1 MVLTQGK
8 GQDHTANY
16 VYTNTWNRRSMIKLR
31 KLFFFSIVFMQTA
44 CGPSADDSAAL
55 IDRFF
60 ADQAENASVVIPS
73 LLNLALLGD
82 NRAITFL
89 AELHVYDFDQIP
101 IDARTQIESLF
112 LSHDGPSSAVLF
124 ADHELDGEP
133 DFQRLSNLSI
143 SALDQCYLTP
153 GYWIPLYMPPTIN
166 PADFFSVAWRDADQF
181 FQGIEKLKK
190 CADYYF
196 GTKWLES
203 ELRFRAGEQTS
214 NISGRL
220 TDLDALWQ
228 EFLRYSTFTEVADEN
243 HPLARTLSPV
253 NQTTELYLDGL
264 FTFPAVD
271 SLDEV
276 IPKLRADALAG
287 DARASR
293 SLGIYY
299 SGQSRWVRPD
309 LSVSPTQYEKA
320 SPWFELAAESDP
332 VSKFYLWGLKSGR
345 ADSVEK
351 SQIRQLLLESIQEGF
366 FIPACM
372 ALSNRPVI
380 GEQIFAEYED
390 NYSRI
395 EVDNA
400 LALVCRDGFFNQLDL
415 FAAEKGLD
423 VNKKSLSSD
432 IGLTNPA
439 IYNFPRFPSVY
450 FGQDA
455 NSEYIAKGAIAI
467 FVGLFFAY
475 LAFLTFEANPSSRK
489 NKAISLILLL
499 EGYLLLSMFGI
510 GVLPVSLASL
520 GMARMMLSIFPIVM
534 VGLTFAYLMFLS
546 TTETQLGKYSFNP
559 AVRYGLPFFVA
570 IYSSAY
576 FLSWGYGVFP
586 YFSGEGLAV
595 NFDPSFI
602 RFFAALLLGFHV
614 LILGNLLYV
623 FYVERREKAVKAETK
638 FYLAAY
644 SARFCFMTF
653 TLANI
658 ISITIFQD
666 YVSNATQELLTN
678 TFIAGEAIYGSLFAY
693 GILQGEL
700 FGVRRLVKK
709 GFVKLVV
716 ILMLFG
722 TYYLIEDLVSE
733 NFSDLLGNLAG
744 LFSAALVFAFEK
756 PISKKAFKII
766 DLVLPDDSI
775 DSDAEEAYRYL
786 YGLAIEDGIITPNE
800 RLMLEFTAENL
811 NLSRAQIDI
820 IEASK

>member
-1 MVLTQGK
+1 ML
-8 GQDHTANY
+8 
-16 VYTNTWNRRSMIKLR
+16 KLR
-31 KLFFFSIVFMQTA
+31 ELVLFLIVSILVA
-44 CGPSADDSAAL
+44 CGPSADDSTAL

-60 ADQAENASVVIPS
+60 TADQSENESVVIPS
-73 LLNLALLGD
+73 LLNLALAGD
-82 NRAITFL
+82 NVASVFL
-89 AELHVYDFDQIP
+89 SEIFVYRYDAIP
-101 IDARTQIESLF
+101 IGSRAQIESLF
-112 LSHDGPSSAVLF
+112 LSNSGPNSAVLF

-133 DFQRLSNLSI
+133 NFQELSGLSMT
-143 SALDQCYLTP
+143 ALDQCYVMP
-153 GYWIPLYMPPTIN
+153 AYSVPLYNPPTIN
-166 PADFFSVAWRDADQF
+166 PADLFSVVWRDADQF
-181 FQGIEKLKK
+181 SQGIEKLKK
-190 CADYYF
+190 CADHYF
-196 GTKWLES
+196 QTRWLES

-220 TDLDALWQ
+220 ADLDSFWQ
-228 EFLRYSTFTEVADEN
+228 EFLKYSRFNEVADEN

-299 SGQSRWVRPD
+299 SGQSRQIRPG

-332 VSKFYLWGLKSGR
+332 VSKFYLWVLKLGR

-351 SQIRQLLLESIQEGF
+351 SQIRRLLLESIQEGF

-372 ALSNRPVI
+372 ALSSYPLI
-380 GEQIFAEYED
+380 GEQIFAEYEE
-390 NYSRI
+390 NYSRN
-395 EVDNA
+395 EVDS
-400 LALVCRDGFFNQLDL
+400 ALVLICRDGYFNQLDL
-415 FAAEKGLD
+415 FANEKGAD
-423 VNKKSLSSD
+423 SNQKSLSAA
-432 IGLTNPA
+432 IGLSNPS
-439 IYNFPRFPSVY
+439 ILNFPGYPSVY

-455 NSEYIAKGAIAI
+455 KSEYIAKGAIAI

-475 LAFLTFEANPSSRK
+475 LAFLTFEANPSNRK
-489 NKAISLILLL
+489 NRAISLILLL

-559 AVRYGLPFFVA
+559 AVRYGLPFFVV
-570 IYSSAY
+570 IYSTVY
-576 FLSWGYGVFP
+576 FISWGYGIFP
-586 YFSGEGLAV
+586 FFNGDGLAI
-595 NFDPSFI
+595 NFDPRFA
-602 RFFAALLLGFHV
+602 RFFAALLLSFHV

-644 SARFCFMTF
+644 SARFFFMTF
-653 TLANI
+653 TLAGI
-658 ISITIFQD
+658 IFITTFQD
-666 YVSNATQELLTN
+666 YVSSATQELLTN

-700 FGVRRLVKK
+700 FGIRRLVKK
-709 GFVKLVV
+709 GLVKLIV

-744 LFSAALVFAFEK
+744 LCSAALVFAFEK
-756 PISKKAFKII
+756 PISKKAFQII
-766 DLVLPDDSI
+766 DFVLPDDSI

-811 NLSRAQIDI
+811 NLSRAQIDM

>member
-1 MVLTQGK
+1 ML
-8 GQDHTANY
+8 
-16 VYTNTWNRRSMIKLR
+16 KLR

-60 ADQAENASVVIPS
+60 ADREENASVVIPS

-89 AELHVYDFDQIP
+89 AELHVYEFDLIP
-101 IDARTQIESLF
+101 IDARAQIESLF
-112 LSHDGPSSAVLF
+112 LSHEGPSSALLF
-124 ADHELDGEP
+124 AHHELDGEP
-133 DFQRLSNLSI
+133 DFQELSDLSMP
-143 SALDQCYLTP
+143 ALDQCYVTP
-153 GYWIPLYMPPTIN
+153 TYWVPLYNPPTIN
-166 PADFFSVAWRDADQF
+166 PADLFSVAWRDADQF
-181 FQGIEKLKK
+181 SQGIEKLKK
-190 CADYYF
+190 CADYYSQT
-196 GTKWLES
+196 GWLES
-203 ELRFRAGEQTS
+203 ELLFRAGEQKS

-220 TDLDALWQ
+220 ADLDAFWQ
-228 EFLRYSTFTEVADEN
+228 EFLRYSAINEFADEN

-299 SGQSRWVRPD
+299 SGQSRFVRWVRPD
-309 LSVSPTQYEKA
+309 LSASPTQYEKA

-372 ALSNRPVI
+372 ALSTRPVI
-380 GEQIFAEYED
+380 AEQIFAEYED

-423 VNKKSLSSD
+423 VSKKSLSSY

-439 IYNFPRFPSVY
+439 ILNFPGFPSVY

-520 GMARMMLSIFPIVM
+520 GTARMMLSIFPIVM

-546 TTETQLGKYSFNP
+546 TTETLLGKYSFNP
-559 AVRYGLPFFVA
+559 AVMYGLPFFVV
-570 IYSSAY
+570 IYSTAY
-576 FLSWGYGVFP
+576 FISWGHGIYPFFIGD
-586 YFSGEGLAV
+586 GLAI
-595 NFDPSFI
+595 NFDPLFA

-658 ISITIFQD
+658 IFITTFQD
-666 YVSNATQELLTN
+666 GVSNATQELLTN

-716 ILMLFG
+716 ILILFG

-744 LFSAALVFAFEK
+744 LCSAALVFAFEK
-756 PISKKAFKII
+756 PISKKAFQII

-811 NLSRAQIDI
+811 NLSRAQIDM

>member
-1 MVLTQGK
+1 ML
-8 GQDHTANY
+8 
-16 VYTNTWNRRSMIKLR
+16 S
-31 KLFFFSIVFMQTA
+31 A

-55 IDRFF
+55 IDRFYS
-60 ADQAENASVVIPS
+60 DREENASVVIPS

-89 AELHVYDFDQIP
+89 AELHVYEFDQIP
-101 IDARTQIESLF
+101 IDARAQIESLF
-112 LSHDGPSSAVLF
+112 LSHDGPSSASLF

-143 SALDQCYLTP
+143 SALDQCYVNL
-153 GYWIPLYMPPTIN
+153 GYRIPLYMPPTIN
-166 PADFFSVAWRDADQF
+166 PAEFFSVAWRDADQF
-181 FQGIEKLKK
+181 SQGIEKLKK

-196 GTKWLES
+196 QTRWLES

-220 TDLDALWQ
+220 TDLDAIWQ
-228 EFLRYSTFTEVADEN
+228 DFLRYSTFNEVADEN

-276 IPKLRADALAG
+276 IPNLRADALAG

-299 SGQSRWVRPD
+299 SGQSRWIRPD

-320 SPWFELAAESDP
+320 SPWFEMAAESDP
-332 VSKFYLWGLKSGR
+332 VSKFYLWGLNFGR
-345 ADSVEK
+345 LDSAET
-351 SQIRQLLLESIQEGF
+351 SQLRQLLIDSIKEGF
-366 FIPACM
+366 YIPACM
-372 ALSNRPVI
+372 ALNTRPVI

-415 FAAEKGLD
+415 FAAEKGVD
-423 VNKKSLSSD
+423 VNKKSLSAAV
-432 IGLTNPA
+432 GLTNPA
-439 IYNFPRFPSVY
+439 FYNFPRFPSVY

-475 LAFLTFEANPSSRK
+475 LAFLTLEANPSNRK
-489 NKAISLILLL
+489 NRAISLILLL

-510 GVLPVSLASL
+510 GVLPVSLGSL
-520 GMARMMLSIFPIVM
+520 GVARMMLSIFPIVM

-559 AVRYGLPFFVA
+559 AVRYGLPFLVA
-570 IYSSAY
+570 IYSSAF

-586 YFSGEGLAV
+586 YFSGDGLAI
-595 NFDPSFI
+595 NFDLLFL
-602 RFFAALLLGFHV
+602 RVAAALLLGFHV

-623 FYVERREKAVKAETK
+623 FCVERREKAVKAETK

-644 SARFCFMTF
+644 SARFFFMTF
-653 TLANI
+653 TLANLI
-658 ISITIFQD
+658 IATFQGGT
-666 YVSNATQELLTN
+666 SNATQELLTN

-716 ILMLFG
+716 ILILFG

-756 PISKKAFKII
+756 PISKKAFRII
-766 DLVLPDDSI
+766 DLVLPDDYI
-775 DSDAEEAYRYL
+775 DSDAENAYRYL
-786 YGLAIEDGIITPNE
+786 YGLAIEDGVITPNE
-800 RLMLEFTAENL
+800 RLMLEYTAENL
-811 NLSRAQIDI
+811 NLSRSQIDI
-820 IEASK
+820 IEASELNTS

>member
-1 MVLTQGK
+1 
-8 GQDHTANY
+8 
-16 VYTNTWNRRSMIKLR
+16 MIKLR

-44 CGPSADDSAAL
+44 CGPSADDSVAL
-55 IDRFF
+55 IDRFY
-60 ADQAENASVVIPS
+60 ADREGNASVVIPS

-89 AELHVYDFDQIP
+89 AELHVLEFDRIP
-101 IDARTQIESLF
+101 IDARAQIESLF
-112 LSHDGPSSAVLF
+112 LSYEGPYSATLF
-124 ADHELDGEP
+124 ALHELDGEP
-133 DFQRLSNLSI
+133 DFQELSGLSMT
-143 SALDQCYLTP
+143 ALDQCYVMP
-153 GYWIPLYMPPTIN
+153 PYPIPFYNPPTIN
-166 PADFFSVAWRDADQF
+166 PADLFSVVWRDADQF
-181 FQGIEKLKK
+181 SQGIEKLKK
-190 CADYYF
+190 CADHYF
-196 GTKWLES
+196 PTRWLES

-220 TDLDALWQ
+220 ADLDAFWQ
-228 EFLRYSTFTEVADEN
+228 EFLKYSRFNEVADEN

-299 SGQSRWVRPD
+299 SGQSREVRPG

-332 VSKFYLWGLKSGR
+332 VSKFYLWVLKLGR

-351 SQIRQLLLESIQEGF
+351 SQIRRLLLESIQEGF

-372 ALSNRPVI
+372 ALSSYPLI

-395 EVDNA
+395 EIANA

-423 VNKKSLSSD
+423 VNNKSLSSD

-439 IYNFPRFPSVY
+439 IFNFPGFPSVY

-475 LAFLTFEANPSSRK
+475 LAFLTIEANPSNRK
-489 NKAISLILLL
+489 NRAISLILLL
-499 EGYLLLSMFGI
+499 EGYFLLSMFGI
-510 GVLPVSLASL
+510 SVLPVSLASL
-520 GMARMMLSIFPIVM
+520 GVARVLLSTVPIAM
-534 VGLTFAYLMFLS
+534 VGLAIAYLMFLS
-546 TTETQLGKYSFNP
+546 TTGTFLGKYSLNP
-559 AVRYGLPFFVA
+559 AVRYGLPIFIA
-570 IYSSAY
+570 IYQLMF
-576 FLSWGYGVFP
+576 FLSWGHGVYP
-586 YFSGEGLAV
+586 IFSGDGGLM
-595 NFDPSFI
+595 FSTDPLYF
-602 RFFAALLLGFHV
+602 RFVAALLLGFHV
-614 LILGNLLYV
+614 LILGNLLYA
-623 FYVERREKAVKAETK
+623 FFIERKEKRGSAETK
-638 FYLAAY
+638 YFLAAY
-644 SARFCFMTF
+644 LVRFCFMTF
-653 TLANI
+653 TFVSAIFLTFQSAVGFSIMKFLSNI
-658 ISITIFQD
+658 
-666 YVSNATQELLTN
+666 
-678 TFIAGEAIYGSLFAY
+678 FIAGEALYGSLFAY

-700 FGVRRLVKK
+700 FGVKRLVKK

-716 ILMLFG
+716 IMMLFG

-756 PISKKAFKII
+756 PISKKAFRII

-775 DSDAEEAYRYL
+775 DSDAEKAYRYL
-786 YGLAIEDGIITPNE
+786 YGLAIEDGVITPNE
-800 RLMLEFTAENL
+800 RLMLEYTAENL
-811 NLSRAQIDI
+811 NLSRSQIDI
-820 IEASK
+820 IEASELSTS

>member
-1 MVLTQGK
+1 ML
-8 GQDHTANY
+8 
-16 VYTNTWNRRSMIKLR
+16 KLR
-31 KLFFFSIVFMQTA
+31 ELFLFLIVSILVA
-44 CGPSADDSAAL
+44 CDPSADDSTAL

-60 ADQAENASVVIPS
+60 TADQSEQESVVIPS
-73 LLNLALLGD
+73 LLNLALAGD
-82 NRAITFL
+82 NVASVFL
-89 AELHVYDFDQIP
+89 SEVFVYEYDAIP
-101 IDARTQIESLF
+101 IGSRAQIESLF
-112 LSHDGPSSAVLF
+112 LSNNGPNSAALF
-124 ADHELDGEP
+124 AYHELDGEP
-133 DFQRLSNLSI
+133 NFQELSDLSM
-143 SALDQCYLTP
+143 SALDQCFVIP
-153 GYWIPLYMPPTIN
+153 GYWLPLYQTPTIN
-166 PADFFSVAWRDADQF
+166 PADFFSIAWRNADQF
-181 FQGIEKLKK
+181 SQGMEKLKK
-190 CADYYF
+190 CADYYNE
-196 GTKWLES
+196 TRWLES
-203 ELRFRAGEQTS
+203 ELLLRAGEQTS
-214 NISGRL
+214 GISGRL
-220 TDLDALWQ
+220 SDLDALWQ
-228 EFLRYSTFTEVADEN
+228 EFLRNSTFNKVADEN

-253 NQTTELYLDGL
+253 NQTTELYLDGV
-264 FTFPAVD
+264 FTFPVVD

-276 IPKLRADALAG
+276 IPQLRADALVG
-287 DARASR
+287 DIRASR

-299 SGQSRWVRPD
+299 SGQSRWVGPD
-309 LSVSPTQYEKA
+309 FSVGPTQYEKA

-332 VSKFYLWGLKSGR
+332 VSKFYLWQLKFGR

-351 SQIRQLLLESIQEGF
+351 SQIRQLLIDSIQEGF

-372 ALSNRPVI
+372 ALVSRPEI
-380 GEQIFAEYED
+380 GEQISEEYEE

-395 EVDNA
+395 EVASA
-400 LALVCRDGFFNQLDL
+400 LALICRDGYFNQLNL
-415 FAAEKGLD
+415 FANEKGAD
-423 VNKKSLSSD
+423 SNQKSLSAA
-432 IGLTNPA
+432 IGLSNPS
-439 IYNFPRFPSVY
+439 ILNFPRHPIVY

-455 NSEYIAKGAIAI
+455 KSEYIAKGAIAI

-546 TTETQLGKYSFNP
+546 TTETQLGKYSFHP
-559 AVRYGLPFFVA
+559 AVRYGLPFFVV
-570 IYSSAY
+570 IYSTVY
-576 FLSWGYGVFP
+576 FISWGYGIFP
-586 YFSGEGLAV
+586 FFNGDGLAI
-595 NFDPSFI
+595 NFDPRFA

-644 SARFCFMTF
+644 SARFFFMTF
-653 TLANI
+653 TLAGI
-658 ISITIFQD
+658 IFITTFQD
-666 YVSNATQELLTN
+666 YVSSATQELLTN

-709 GFVKLVV
+709 GLVKLIV

-744 LFSAALVFAFEK
+744 LCSAALVFAFEK
-756 PISKKAFKII
+756 PISKKAFQII

-811 NLSRAQIDI
+811 NLSRAQIGI

>member
-1 MVLTQGK
+1 MT
-8 GQDHTANY
+8 
-16 VYTNTWNRRSMIKLR
+16 KLR

-44 CGPSADDSAAL
+44 CGPSADDSFAL

-60 ADQAENASVVIPS
+60 ADREGNASVVIPS

-89 AELHVYDFDQIP
+89 AELHVYEFDRIP
-101 IDARTQIESLF
+101 IDARAQIESLF
-112 LSHDGPSSAVLF
+112 LSYEGPNSAALF
-124 ADHELDGEP
+124 ASHELDGEP
-133 DFQRLSNLSI
+133 DFQELSGLSMT
-143 SALDQCYLTP
+143 ALDQCYVMP
-153 GYWIPLYMPPTIN
+153 AYSVPLYNPPTIN
-166 PADFFSVAWRDADQF
+166 PADLFSVVWRDADQF
-181 FQGIEKLKK
+181 SQGIEKLKK
-190 CADYYF
+190 CADHYF
-196 GTKWLES
+196 QTRWLES

-220 TDLDALWQ
+220 ADLDAFWQ
-228 EFLRYSTFTEVADEN
+228 EFLKYSRFNEVADEN

-299 SGQSRWVRPD
+299 SGQSRQIRPG

-332 VSKFYLWGLKSGR
+332 VSKFYLWVLKLGR

-351 SQIRQLLLESIQEGF
+351 SQIRQLLIESIQEGF

-372 ALSNRPVI
+372 ALSSYPLI

-395 EVDNA
+395 EIANA

-423 VNKKSLSSD
+423 VNNKSLSSD

-439 IYNFPRFPSVY
+439 IYNFPGFPSVY

-475 LAFLTFEANPSSRK
+475 LAFLTIEANPSNRK
-489 NKAISLILLL
+489 NRAISLILLL
-499 EGYLLLSMFGI
+499 EGYFLLSMFGI
-510 GVLPVSLASL
+510 SVLPVSLASL
-520 GMARMMLSIFPIVM
+520 GVARVLLSIVPIVM
-534 VGLTFAYLMFLS
+534 VGLAIAYLMFLS
-546 TTETQLGKYSFNP
+546 TTGTFLGKYSLNP
-559 AVRYGLPFFVA
+559 AVRYGLPIFIA
-570 IYSSAY
+570 IYQLMF
-576 FLSWGYGVFP
+576 FLSWGHGVYP
-586 YFSGEGLAV
+586 YFSGDGGLMF
-595 NFDPSFI
+595 NTDPLYM
-602 RFFAALLLGFHV
+602 RFAAALLLGFHV
-614 LILGNLLYV
+614 LILGNLLYA
-623 FYVERREKAVKAETK
+623 FFIERKEKRGRAETK
-638 FYLAAY
+638 YFLAAY
-644 SARFCFMTF
+644 LVRFCFMTF
-653 TLANI
+653 TFVSVIFLTFQSGVGISTVKFLSNI
-658 ISITIFQD
+658 
-666 YVSNATQELLTN
+666 
-678 TFIAGEAIYGSLFAY
+678 FIAGEALYGSLFAY

-700 FGVRRLVKK
+700 FGVKRLVKK

-756 PISKKAFKII
+756 PISKKAFRII

-775 DSDAEEAYRYL
+775 DSDAEKAYRYL
-786 YGLAIEDGIITPNE
+786 YGLAIEDGVITPNE
-800 RLMLEFTAENL
+800 RLMLEYTAENL
-811 NLSRAQIDI
+811 NLSRSQIDI
-820 IEASK
+820 IEASELSTS